1 MRAVFSLC
9 AIILSLTVAFSFL
22 PVFGE
27 ETVYDDIIRLHV
39 IANSDSEED
48 QADKLAVR
56 DAILEYLSER
66 LSDVSTVDGA
76 AGEIGSLLTTIE
88 EISSATLASRG
99 KDYLVEA
106 KFGKET
112 YPDREYD
119 GYALPAGEYVS
130 LRVVIGEGVGHN
142 WWCVLFPPICTS
154 AAEKQDFIEAGIT
167 SEGYRMITDTSA
179 PKYKVKFRILEILSE
194 IFGGDY

>member
-99 KDYLVEA
+99 KDYPVEA

-130 LRVVIGEGVGHN
+130 LRVAIGEGVGHN